1 MATAPQ
7 FIVSIKPSLLYATPI
22 TSYDMLEVNQVV
34 HGYISSITKQN
45 LFISLGHN
53 INGVVPLTQ
62 VSKDMIDDIYTYIN
76 VGQSVTCSIL
86 KVYRRR

>member
-1 MATAPQ
+1 
-7 FIVSIKPSLLYATPI
+7 
-22 TSYDMLEVNQVV
+22 MLEVNQVV